1 MIVEKNTLASGTPYA
16 TPYYVINGLHPGPNF
31 MVVSGIHGN
40 EPASI
45 RAAQKLADM
54 FIRRELVLLKGRLI
68 IVPLVNKKAYRKR
81 IRGKPD
87 INRTFPY
94 RGGRSKASH
103 PLSAALFQLAQRHS
117 PTWYLDLH
125 EANGLSQK
133 NPKRVGQTLIISPV
147 SRAAS
152 LAKNVVKRMN
162 AAIPVYAYRFN
173 IRKRDRSGTSRNAVQ
188 GMLGAKA
195 VTVETCWSLD
205 FSLRVQYQLD
215 IVRHFLR
222 AAGYIH

>member
-1 MIVEKNTLASGTPYA
+1 MFVEKSTLASGTPYA
-16 TPYYVINGLHPGPNF
+16 TPYYVISALHPGPAY

-54 FIRRELVLLKGRLI
+54 FIRRELILLKGSLI

-87 INRTFPY
+87 LNRTFPY
-94 RGGRSKASH
+94 RGGRTKASH
-103 PLSAALFQLAQRHS
+103 SLSAALFQLAQRHNPS
-117 PTWYLDLH
+117 WYLDMH

-133 NPKRVGQTLIISPV
+133 NPKRVGQTLIISPG

-152 LAKNVVKRMN
+152 VAKKIVKQMN
-162 AAIPVYAYRFN
+162 TTIHVTAYRFN
-173 IRKRDRSGTSRNAVQ
+173 IRRRDRNGTSRKAVQ
-188 GMLGAKA
+188 GILGAKA
-195 VTVETCWSLD
+195 VTIETCWSLD

-222 AAGYIH
+222 SAGYIR